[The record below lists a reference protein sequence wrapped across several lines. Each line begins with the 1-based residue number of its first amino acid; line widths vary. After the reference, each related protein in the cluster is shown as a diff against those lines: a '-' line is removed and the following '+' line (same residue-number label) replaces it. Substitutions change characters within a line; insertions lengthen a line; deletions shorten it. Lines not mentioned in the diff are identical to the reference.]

1 MFLQILKKDLA
12 RKKVM
17 NLTLFLFIILAVMF
31 VSSGWN
37 NVLVAMNGM
46 DETIR
51 QANIGDYYIYS
62 SSENSKEEMK
72 TLKEKIPEMKEYW
85 MDQMLGCGPGMVE
98 GVGTDKREGNGNVLF
113 QVPDER
119 GMHFFDE
126 SNKQIRKVR
135 EGHVWV
141 GGTFL
146 QKNGLKKGDKIKVK
160 SGEKALI
167 LTIDG
172 KSKDVIFGTDFTGGD
187 RFLISEEDSEFL
199 KSAMKGALQEYYTYY
214 VDVTD
219 GFQMGQKI
227 SEISEIRFNADT
239 SLFRMCYLIDLIF
252 LFMILLLSVC
262 LSIVSVII
270 IKFSIMFHINESF
283 REIGVMKAIGI
294 SNRRIRGLYIAK
306 YLFLTIL
313 GAVVG
318 LICSIPFGNLLISS
332 LSRNLILESKFGIFP
347 NIAGA
352 ILVSL
357 VVLLFAWHHTGKAK
371 KISPLEAFRNGESGE
386 RYKKKSGYRLGKSR
400 VGTTLYLA
408 WNDILSSPR
417 RFLGMAVSFCLL
429 TTMLLV
435 TVTTANT
442 MDSSA
447 FATVFGAKSDLYFRS
462 SEQAGTFEDEWKETE
477 KLGENLNSK
486 KMPAKMFQESL
497 YQLSVSYNGAEYSI
511 TCFKGRGTEMTDY
524 EYLEGSVPQNENEI
538 AITKQVAGKTGA
550 KIGDKLTIHFG
561 DEEKEMLVVAYYQS
575 MTNMGNTIRL
585 HNDVK
590 MGDEV
595 TASGWMTRQ
604 ILFTDS
610 PSEQQIQERKQKIRK
625 LYPDDKVLDAKEFCV
640 ETMGAKDM
648 VEQLTQILLG
658 VIFVVI
664 TLMVLLMERTFVAD
678 EVGQIAILKA
688 IGFKNTRIIQW
699 HALRFGIIAFLSV
712 LAAAALSIPVTKLCI
727 VPVFEMMGSVKVDFV
742 FDKLQLFLIYP
753 GIICIGTIGIAG
765 CVSLYTRKVAGRDT
779 ASLE

>member
-31 VSSGWN
+31 VSSGLN

-62 SSENSKEEMK
+62 SSENSKEKMK
-72 TLKEKIPEMKEYW
+72 TLKEKTPEMKEYW

-98 GVGTDKREGNGNVLF
+98 VVGTDKREGNDNVLF

-160 SGEKALI
+160 AVEKALI

-227 SEISEIRFNADT
+227 SEISGIRFNADT

-306 YLFLTIL
+306 YLFLTIF

-318 LICSIPFGNLLISS
+318 LLCSIPFGNLLISS
-332 LSRNLILESKFGIFP
+332 LSRNLILESKFGILP

-357 VVLLFAWHHTGKAK
+357 VVLLFAWHHTGKTK

-400 VGTTLYLA
+400 VGTALYLA

-462 SEQAGTFEDEWKETE
+462 SKQAGTFEDEWKETE
-477 KLGENLNSK
+477 KLGEILNSK

-497 YQLSVSYNGAEYSI
+497 YQLSVSYNGSEYSI

-538 AITKQVAGKTGA
+538 AITKQVAEKTGA

-610 PSEQQIQERKQKIRK
+610 PSEQQIQGRKQKIRK
-625 LYPDDKVLDAKEFCV
+625 LYPMIKCSMPKNFAWR
-640 ETMGAKDM
+640 
-648 VEQLTQILLG
+648 QW
-658 VIFVVI
+658 
-664 TLMVLLMERTFVAD
+664 
-678 EVGQIAILKA
+678 GQ
-688 IGFKNTRIIQW
+688 RIW
-699 HALRFGIIAFLSV
+699 LS
-712 LAAAALSIPVTKLCI
+712 SSHRS
-727 VPVFEMMGSVKVDFV
+727 FWE
-742 FDKLQLFLIYP
+742 LF
-753 GIICIGTIGIAG
+753 
-765 CVSLYTRKVAGRDT
+765 S
-779 ASLE
+779 

>member
-98 GVGTDKREGNGNVLF
+98 GVGTDKREGNDNVLF

-126 SNKQIRKVR
+126 SNKQIREVR

-160 SGEKALI
+160 AGEKTLT

-462 SEQAGTFEDEWKETE
+462 SDQAGTFEDEWKETE

-486 KMPAKMFQESL
+486 KMPSKMFQESL
-497 YQLSVSYNGAEYSI
+497 YQLSVSYNGSEYSI

-538 AITKQVAGKTGA
+538 AITKQVAEKTGA

-610 PSEQQIQERKQKIRK
+610 PSEQQIQERKQKISK

-664 TLMVLLMERTFVAD
+664 MLMVLLMERTFVAD

-727 VPVFEMMGSVKVDFV
+727 APVFEMMGNVKVDFV